1 MNGRHDQM
9 IADCRDE
16 LQVIKTKISVNIFDS
31 TVRFLNSYAVI
42 KISGT
47 FEVIFKEI
55 LFDYLS
61 FNANEENKMY
71 LTKNI
76 VDSSSNPN
84 TQNISKY
91 LEKINDTWK
100 QQFDLTVKNSD
111 AKQALN
117 ALVQFRND
125 FAHGSNF
132 SCSIENIITYF
143 ESSIFIFES
152 LYNIINSD

>member
-91 LEKINDTWK
+91 LEKINEAHCK
-100 QQFDLTVKNSD
+100 IK
-111 AKQALN
+111 LN
-117 ALVQFRND
+117 
-125 FAHGSNF
+125 
-132 SCSIENIITYF
+132 
-143 ESSIFIFES
+143 
-152 LYNIINSD
+152 